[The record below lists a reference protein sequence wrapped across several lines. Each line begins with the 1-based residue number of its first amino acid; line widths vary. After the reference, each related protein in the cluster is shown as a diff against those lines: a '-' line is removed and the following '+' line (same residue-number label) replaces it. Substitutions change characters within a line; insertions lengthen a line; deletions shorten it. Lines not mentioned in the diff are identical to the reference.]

1 MSGLRRLIAWGLFL
15 LGVAAGAEEASAPEA
30 SAPDPVVPALAGET
44 SDGDEPVEEESAG
57 ETPELTARGR
67 YNLGLARFG
76 EGNYE
81 EAATEFLAARDNAG
95 PDPELRYRAAFNLG
109 LSLAAQAGFGEPLA
123 APDPDPVPE
132 VPPSAPPSPS
142 EPQPAPEQI
151 IETLRRSA
159 AWFNDA
165 VRLAPPGDDDAR
177 INLELVSK
185 WIVQLA
191 DQLNQGD
198 RLAAR
203 LDRLIDDQRGIRDQ
217 VRGLLGEV
225 ANAGAGAAP
234 VGFATDFEAL
244 AARERALM
252 AEVGDCV
259 DLAAEERLFIE
270 QMPEEERSPDQQGRA
285 YQLAALTDY
294 LERARQSLSD
304 ARRRLRRLEGERAHR
319 RVDAALAELK
329 RAREQLWDPVTVL
342 QAAARDQQELIG
354 HTGMLVASD
363 RDSRRLE
370 TLPAWLTHKHL
381 VDRQGDIAART
392 GGILGRFEA
401 VADTDP
407 AVLEET
413 VEPGAHGI
421 LAAAIEAA
429 PILDD
434 GLAAMRNSIA
444 ALESGDASTGMAE
457 ELNALVALSEAI
469 DLFAD
474 VKTLINLAY
483 DDQRGVVALLGPGEE
498 STGDPD
504 AIDGPEVI
512 AGFVNDNARRLAR
525 LEALLVEESK
535 SAAAVGADGGDEG
548 DAAVAHQ
555 ASQQRYEMAETA
567 RRRAADGV
575 EELAGHVRA
584 GSAAAARTQA
594 AETLEDLDE
603 LRRLFFSI
611 VEHLAALL
619 DEQGD
624 THDETATLQVE
635 SSADLGA
642 AFAPSIGAAAQRQSG
657 HAGLADQLAAALA
670 QQSDAHGSPSANAA
684 TPAPAVDPG
693 VGERLAKAADEVRKG
708 AGRMTSAAALLADAA
723 QRAMSMSPELEPA
736 LADQRAAMEHLEN
749 ALRELVPPRQQ
760 QQQQQGEEQQQG
772 DQAQPQPSED
782 EQMSQRQALKR
793 LQAIRDRE
801 AERQRGQ
808 RQRGQR
814 EPVEKDW

>member
-1 MSGLRRLIAWGLFL
+1 MGRLIVWGLFL
-15 LGVAAGAEEASAPEA
+15 LGVAAGAEEASAP
-30 SAPDPVVPALAGET
+30 DPVAPALEGET
-44 SDGDEPVEEESAG
+44 SDEDEPAEEESAG
-57 ETPELTARGR
+57 EAPELTARGR

-123 APDPDPVPE
+123 EQDPDSAPE
-132 VPPSAPPSPS
+132 ATPPPPSPS
-142 EPQPAPEQI
+142 EPPLAPERI
-151 IETLRRSA
+151 IETLRQSA

-185 WIVQLA
+185 WILQLA
-191 DQLNQGD
+191 DQLNHGD

-225 ANAGAGAAP
+225 ANAGAGAEP

-252 AEVGDCV
+252 AEVSDCV
-259 DLAAEERLFIE
+259 DLAVEERLFIE

-329 RAREQLWDPVTVL
+329 RAREQLWDPITVL

-354 HTGMLVASD
+354 HTAVLATFGQESLRIEYTV
-363 RDSRRLE
+363 
-370 TLPAWLTHKHL
+370 PAWLTHKYL
-381 VDRQGDIAART
+381 VDRQGDIGART

-413 VEPGAHGI
+413 AEPGAHGI
-421 LAAAIEAA
+421 LAAAIAA
-429 PILDD
+429 VPILDD
-434 GLAAMRNSIA
+434 GLAAMREAIA
-444 ALESGDASTGMAE
+444 ALESGDASTGLAE
-457 ELNALVALSEAI
+457 ERKGLAALSEAI
-469 DLFAD
+469 ELFAD

-483 DDQRGVVALLGPGEE
+483 DDQRWVVTLLGPGDDSAEP
-498 STGDPD
+498 DPD
-504 AIDGPEVI
+504 AVDDPDTI
-512 AGFVNDNARRLAR
+512 ARLVVDNARRLAR
-525 LEALLVEESK
+525 LETLLAEEAK
-535 SAAAVGADGGDEG
+535 SAAAAIGPEGGDEG
-548 DAAVAHQ
+548 DASAARQ
-555 ASQQRYEMAETA
+555 ASEQRYQLAETV
-567 RRRAADGV
+567 RRRAV
-575 EELAGHVRA
+575 EGMAELANHVMT

-594 AETLEDLDE
+594 TETLEDLDQ

-635 SSADLGA
+635 SSADLGET
-642 AFAPSIGAAAQRQSG
+642 FAPSIGAATQRQRG
-657 HAGLADQLAAALA
+657 HARLADQLAAALA
-670 QQSDAHGSPSANAA
+670 RHSDAQGSPSANVSA
-684 TPAPAVDPG
+684 PAPTVDPG
-693 VGERLAKAADEVRKG
+693 AGERFAKAAEEVRKG

-723 QRAMSMSPELEPA
+723 ERATSMSPELEPA

-749 ALRELVPPRQQ
+749 ALRELVPPQQ
-760 QQQQQGEEQQQG
+760 EQQQQQGEEQQQG

-808 RQRGQR
+808 REHGQR

>member
-1 MSGLRRLIAWGLFL
+1 MRQRIACCLFL
-15 LGVAAGAEEASAPEA
+15 LGVAAGAEEAR
-30 SAPDPVVPALAGET
+30 APDAVAPTSETET
-44 SDGDEPVEEESAG
+44 SDDNGPAEEESAE
-57 ETPELTARGR
+57 ETAGLTARGR
-67 YNLGLARFG
+67 YNLGLAHFG

-81 EAATEFLAARDNAG
+81 AAATEFLAARDNAG

-123 APDPDPVPE
+123 GPDPDPAPE
-132 VPPSAPPSPS
+132 AAPPEPPPPS
-142 EPQPAPEQI
+142 EPPPAPEQV
-151 IETLRRSA
+151 IETLRQSA

-185 WIVQLA
+185 WILQLA
-191 DQLNQGD
+191 DQLNEGD
-198 RLAAR
+198 GLEAR
-203 LDRLIDDQRGIRDQ
+203 LDRLIDDQRGIRDR

-225 ANAGAGAAP
+225 ANAGAGAEP

-244 AARERALM
+244 AVRERTLM
-252 AEVGDCV
+252 AEVSDCV

-354 HTGMLVASD
+354 HTAALAAFDQGSL
-363 RDSRRLE
+363 RLE
-370 TLPAWLTHKHL
+370 ETVPAWLTHEHL
-381 VDRQGDIAART
+381 VDRQEDIGART

-413 VEPGAHGI
+413 AEPGAHGI
-421 LAAAIEAA
+421 LAAAIDAV

-434 GLAAMRNSIA
+434 GVAAMRNAIA
-444 ALESGDASTGMAE
+444 DLESGDASAGMAE
-457 ELNALVALSEAI
+457 ELKALMALSEAI
-469 DLFAD
+469 ERFAD
-474 VKTLINLAY
+474 VKTLINLTY
-483 DDQRGVVALLGPGEE
+483 HDQRGVVGLLDPGDD
-498 STGDPD
+498 STVPDPD
-504 AIDGPEVI
+504 AVDGPEVI
-512 AGFVNDNARRLAR
+512 ARFVDDNARRLAR
-525 LEALLVEESK
+525 LETLLRDEAK
-535 SAAAVGADGGDEG
+535 SAAAAIGADGGDEA
-548 DAAVAHQ
+548 DAAAARQ
-555 ASQQRYEMAETA
+555 ASEQRYRLAETV
-567 RRRAADGV
+567 RQRAAEGV
-575 EELAGHVRA
+575 AALADDVKM

-594 AETLEDLDE
+594 AETLEDLDQ
-603 LRRLFFSI
+603 LRRLFFSV

-642 AFAPSIGAAAQRQSG
+642 FAPSMGAVAQRQTG
-657 HAGLADQLAAALA
+657 HAQLADQLAAALA
-670 QQSDAHGSPSANAA
+670 RQSDAQGSPSTDA
-684 TPAPAVDPG
+684 APAVDPG
-693 VGERLAKAADEVRKG
+693 AGEQFAKAAEEVRKG

-723 QRAMSMSPELEPA
+723 ERATSMSPELEPA

-749 ALRELVPPRQQ
+749 ALRELVPAQ

-772 DQAQPQPSED
+772 DQAQPQRSED

-808 RQRGQR
+808 RERGQT